1 MLAFIINNKQA
12 LTPFPLCH
20 YREVDIVMKYAFS
33 GASTNFQRNEHTQLY
48 FLR

>member
-1 MLAFIINNKQA
+1 MWSFNNKQV
-12 LTPFPLCH
+12 LTLSSLHQC
-20 YREVDIVMKYAFS
+20 REVDIVMKYAFS